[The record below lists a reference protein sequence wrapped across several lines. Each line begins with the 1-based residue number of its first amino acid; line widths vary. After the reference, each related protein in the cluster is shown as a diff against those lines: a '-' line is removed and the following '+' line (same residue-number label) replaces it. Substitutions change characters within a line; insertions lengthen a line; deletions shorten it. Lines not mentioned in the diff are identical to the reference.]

1 MNQKIRNNIFAA
13 AAGLAMAV
21 IFVINLVISR
31 DCNRLMVM
39 LTGGGALMDSMG
51 ATPAT
56 VFKSG
61 QIFRLVTY
69 GYLHP
74 AIWHLAGN
82 VCALWYVGAYLQ
94 KAIGTVRMVIVYHCG
109 LIAACAAF
117 LLIFPDGLIYGAS
130 PAIYCCRGMMATWL
144 LRDRSLSGKY
154 RNIRGSRYLMVYLI
168 LPNFIGLGTFVVH
181 LLGFCAGLLL
191 GLVVRQ
197 RALTLQTSDRSTQ
210 STCS

>member
-1 MNQKIRNNIFAA
+1 MKKIRYNKFAA
-13 AAGLAMAV
+13 VAGFAMAV
-21 IFVINLVISR
+21 IFVINMVISS

-39 LTGGGALMDSMG
+39 LTGGGALVDSMG
-51 ATPAT
+51 ATSAT
-56 VFKSG
+56 VFKNG

-82 VCALWYVGAYLQ
+82 VCALWYVGAYMQ
-94 KAIGTVRMVIVYHCG
+94 RAIGTVRLVVVYHCG

-117 LLIFPDGLIYGAS
+117 LLIFPNGLMYGAS
-130 PAIYCCRGMMATWL
+130 PAIYCCLGMMATWL
-144 LRDRSLSGKY
+144 LRDRSLSDNF

-181 LLGFCAGLLL
+181 LLGFCFGLLI
-191 GLVVRQ
+191 GFVVRP
-197 RALTLQTSDRSTQ
+197 RT
-210 STCS
+210 

>member
-1 MNQKIRNNIFAA
+1 MKKIRYNKFAA
-13 AAGLAMAV
+13 VAGFAMAV
-21 IFVINLVISR
+21 IFVINMVISS

-39 LTGGGALMDSMG
+39 LTGGGALVDSMG

-56 VFKSG
+56 VFKNG

-82 VCALWYVGAYLQ
+82 VCALWYVGAYMQ
-94 KAIGTVRMVIVYHCG
+94 RAIGTVRLVVVYHCG

-117 LLIFPDGLIYGAS
+117 LLIFPNGLMYGAS
-130 PAIYCCRGMMATWL
+130 PAIYCCLGMMATWL
-144 LRDRSLSGKY
+144 LRDRSLSDNF

-181 LLGFCAGLLL
+181 LLGFCFGLLI
-191 GLVVRQ
+191 GFVVRP
-197 RALTLQTSDRSTQ
+197 RT
-210 STCS
+210 

>member
-1 MNQKIRNNIFAA
+1 MWGWEMKKIRYNKFAA
-13 AAGLAMAV
+13 VAGFAMAV
-21 IFVINLVISR
+21 IFVINIVISR

-39 LTGGGALMDSMG
+39 LTGGGALVDSMG

-82 VCALWYVGAYLQ
+82 VCALWYVGAYMQ
-94 KAIGTVRMVIVYHCG
+94 RAIGTVRMVVVYHCG

-117 LLIFPDGLIYGAS
+117 LLIFPNGLMYGAS
-130 PAIYCCRGMMATWL
+130 PAIYCCLGMMATWF
-144 LRDRSLSGKY
+144 LRDRSLSDNF

-181 LLGFCAGLLL
+181 LLGFCCGLLI
-191 GLVVRQ
+191 GFVVRPG
-197 RALTLQTSDRSTQ
+197 T
-210 STCS
+210 